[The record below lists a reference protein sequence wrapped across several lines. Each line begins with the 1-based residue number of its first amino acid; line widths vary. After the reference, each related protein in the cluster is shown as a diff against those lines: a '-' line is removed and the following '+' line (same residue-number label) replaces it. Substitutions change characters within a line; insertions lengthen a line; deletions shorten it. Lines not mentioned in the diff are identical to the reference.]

1 MRRIYALCTTTAGA
15 DVVRAISGS
24 LDLAGVIGLDSG
36 YISNGV
42 SGFIDMK
49 PLALE
54 LGVPFVSVETYELSS
69 PSDFV
74 RVQKEKIDVL
84 LVVGWQRLIPGWL
97 INQCSEG
104 ALGIHGSPGGISAGR
119 GRSPQNW
126 ALILGA
132 SEFELSLFLIDQG
145 VDSGNVIS
153 SEAFQYEQE
162 DDINVSYLKAGIV
175 SSNLIVRALE
185 SSEDLISS
193 STPQTGEFYYFPQRL
208 PEDGA
213 IDWSRSSEEICR
225 FVRAL
230 THPYPGAFTWLGDE
244 KVVIWRA
251 RALNGFQSL
260 FQEDGLTE
268 TPGKV
273 VFESSA
279 GHIVVKTID
288 GYILS
293 ESWSLESGAKL
304 GGVSGNLFTSI
315 DWQEQLKGIVARHQ
329 KRYPEFPI
337 SPLLLEQI
345 THVKTSPKPR
355 AKEETVRLEGLE
367 PPTF

>member
-1 MRRIYALCTTTAGA
+1 MRRVYALCTTSAGA
-15 DVVRAISGS
+15 DIVRAISGTI
-24 LDLAGVIGLDSG
+24 DLAGVIGLGPG
-36 YISNGV
+36 YRSNGI
-42 SGFIDMK
+42 SGFVDMT

-54 LGVPFVSVETYELSS
+54 LGVPFISVETYELDS
-69 PSDFV
+69 PSDVV
-74 RVQKEKIDVL
+74 RLQKEKMDVL

-97 INQCSEG
+97 ITQCSEG

-126 ALILGA
+126 ALMLGA
-132 SEFELSLFLIDQG
+132 SEIELSLFLIDEG

-153 SEAFQYEQE
+153 SETFQYEQD
-162 DDINVSYLKAGIV
+162 DDINVSYLKAGIS
-175 SSNLIVRALE
+175 SSNLIVRALKSGKE
-185 SSEDLISS
+185 LAPS
-193 STPQTGEFYYFPQRL
+193 STPQAGEFFYFPQRL

-230 THPYPGAFTWLGDE
+230 THPYPGAFTWLGDN
-244 KVVIWRA
+244 KVVIWKA
-251 RALNGFQSL
+251 RAFNGFQSL
-260 FQEDGLTE
+260 LLGDGLPE

-279 GHIVVKTID
+279 GLIVVKTAD

-293 ESWSLESGAKL
+293 ESWSLESGAKI
-304 GGVSGNLFTSI
+304 GGVLGEVFASV
-315 DWQEQLKGIVARHQ
+315 DWQEQLRGIVARHQ

-345 THVKTSPKPR
+345 TDVKTYPK
-355 AKEETVRLEGLE
+355 T
-367 PPTF
+367 